1 MTTLTESAPRA
12 PVNVIAITR
21 YVALTIVALVMLA
34 PLIVMWVT
42 SLKGDEF
49 QIVNDLGS
57 AKAFIPSPV
66 ELTNY
71 DQVLADKQMPFAR
84 FLLNTMVVV
93 FSIVLM
99 GIFVNS
105 AAAFCLARMKFP
117 GRNVILAIVI
127 SLIIVPV
134 ESLAIPLLLMVN
146 RLGWME
152 SYQVQIVPFIAHP
165 FSIFLF
171 YQFFASLPKDLD
183 EAATVDGAGPV
194 RIFFSIIL
202 PLSGPVIATVAILQS
217 LEYWSAYLWPL
228 MVTRGVEFRPVSV
241 AVAQYFGQEPR
252 QWGDVMAFAVMSSLP
267 VIVAYL
273 VFQRWFIQS
282 VAGSAV
288 KG

>member
-1 MTTLTESAPRA
+1 MTTVTESAPRA
-12 PVNVIAITR
+12 PLNVIAITR
-21 YVALTIVALVMLA
+21 YVALTIVALVMVA

-42 SLKGDEF
+42 SFKGDEF

-57 AKAFIPSPV
+57 GKAFIPGPV

-71 DQVLADKQMPFAR
+71 AQVLADKQMPFAR
-84 FLLNTMVVV
+84 FLLNTMIVV

-117 GRNVILAIVI
+117 GRNVILAVVI

-267 VIVAYL
+267 VMAAYL